1 MQPTRTIFNSF
12 EGFKT
17 EIRRIFGNSNELEVA
32 EDKIFNLKQTGSALK
47 YATEF
52 RRYAGTTKW
61 DDTAIMSHYR
71 KGLKP
76 EVRLELERSAESV
89 DLNDLIQDS
98 IESDDRL
105 YRYRQSQRSYKP
117 QGNQKQGRYRKNEG
131 RPRYNPQR
139 YGDPM
144 ELDATHHKSG
154 NDDPEKKRRR
164 ENNLCFECGKA
175 GHRAAE
181 CRSKKTGGKKG
192 NFKNKFGKGQ
202 LNATFTPQLCAVS
215 ITELAT
221 PPPAYEEELEEE
233 EVEGLS
239 WVNRDPQLGELWSI
253 REIDQWNRRIWRFE
267 NTDEGTINYDLSV
280 ADAEEGESYEV
291 QYVDQ
296 HRILWFGITTN
307 TSFVE
312 RISEEHLE
320 WPGQGEL
327 WEVFYYHTSENNED
341 QTLFLCRK
349 VGEEYRVQAQAILPP
364 SVVGTVMRVTR
375 GMCRYTLWKDLF
387 DDKTRL
393 GTNAVYLGEEEF
405 RRVTLEDEII
415 QNNENE

>member
-1 MQPTRTIFNSF
+1 M
-12 EGFKT
+12 
-17 EIRRIFGNSNELEVA
+17 
-32 EDKIFNLKQTGSALK
+32 
-47 YATEF
+47 
-52 RRYAGTTKW
+52 
-61 DDTAIMSHYR
+61 
-71 KGLKP
+71 
-76 EVRLELERSAESV
+76 
-89 DLNDLIQDS
+89 
-98 IESDDRL
+98 
-105 YRYRQSQRSYKP
+105 
-117 QGNQKQGRYRKNEG
+117 
-131 RPRYNPQR
+131 
-139 YGDPM
+139 
-144 ELDATHHKSG
+144 
-154 NDDPEKKRRR
+154 
-164 ENNLCFECGKA
+164 
-175 GHRAAE
+175 
-181 CRSKKTGGKKG
+181 
-192 NFKNKFGKGQ
+192 
-202 LNATFTPQLCAVS
+202 
-215 ITELAT
+215 TELAT

-239 WVNRDPQLGELWSI
+239 WVNRDPQLGESWSI

-364 SVVGTVMRVTR
+364 PVVGTVMRIR
-375 GMCRYTLWKDLF
+375 NQR
-387 DDKTRL
+387 RL
-393 GTNAVYLGEEEF
+393 S
-405 RRVTLEDEII
+405 RRRRA
-415 QNNENE
+415 